1 MNAAE
6 AIDSKSSVAVSVDVR
21 RSASVGF
28 PGVWGRNVRCLSTE
42 VAPGVAASVAEDMD
56 SMFGVVD
63 VKLALGT
70 DSEAVAALE
79 RWRNIPLLPY

>member
-6 AIDSKSSVAVSVDVR
+6 ATDSTSSVAVFDVR

-28 PGVWGRNVRCLSTE
+28 PGAWARNVRCLSME
-42 VAPGVAASVAEDMD
+42 VAPGVAASAAEDTD

-63 VKLALGT
+63 VMLALGM
-70 DSEAVAALE
+70 DFEPVAALE
-79 RWRNIPLLPY
+79 RWRNILLLPY